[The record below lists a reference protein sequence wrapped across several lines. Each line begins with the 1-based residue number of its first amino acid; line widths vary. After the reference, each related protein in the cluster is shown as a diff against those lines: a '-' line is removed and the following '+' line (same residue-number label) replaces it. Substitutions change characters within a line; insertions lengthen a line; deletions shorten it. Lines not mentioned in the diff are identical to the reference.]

1 MEIYDI
7 LIAKQCA
14 RSSPYFVSPG
24 TSTQADCERLALS
37 EPRFLELLRGVKEAI
52 ELCNSTL
59 GIDLSSP
66 NQIAIA

>member
-7 LIAKQCA
+7 LIAKQVCG
-14 RSSPYFVSPG
+14 RSTYFVSPG
-24 TSTQADCERLALS
+24 TGTQADCERLALS

-52 ELCNSTL
+52 ELCNSPL

-66 NQIAIA
+66 NQIAID

>member
-1 MEIYDI
+1 MAIYDI

-14 RSSPYFVSPG
+14 RSLYVFLSPG

-52 ELCNSTL
+52 ELCNSAL

-66 NQIAIA
+66 NQIAID